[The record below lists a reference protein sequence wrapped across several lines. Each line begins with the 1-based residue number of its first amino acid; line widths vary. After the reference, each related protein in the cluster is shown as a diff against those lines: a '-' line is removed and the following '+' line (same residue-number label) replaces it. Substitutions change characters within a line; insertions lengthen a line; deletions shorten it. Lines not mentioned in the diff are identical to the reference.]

1 MCELTTALMLA
12 STAIGGYSQIQA
24 GKAEARASQYNAQV
38 AEMNATMADRAA
50 KDALARGAAEE
61 QRKRMDTASLQGRQR
76 AAMAANGVD
85 LTFGSPLDTLVD
97 TATMGEMDALTIRR
111 NTAREAY
118 DYTVQGAN
126 YRGDAAMSRASA
138 KSSLSGGYL
147 SAAGTVLGGGAK
159 AYQTYRNPL
168 IG

>member
-1 MCELTTALMLA
+1 
-12 STAIGGYSQIQA
+12 
-24 GKAEARASQYNAQV
+24 
-38 AEMNATMADRAA
+38 
-50 KDALARGAAEE
+50 
-61 QRKRMDTASLQGRQR
+61 
-76 AAMAANGVD
+76 
-85 LTFGSPLDTLVD
+85 
-97 TATMGEMDALTIRR
+97 MGEMDALTIRR